1 MLLSDKKVHIHL
13 SIINR
18 HSVASCIHRGRLKQW
33 AWLAALLI
41 TFPLLSFL
49 PRPSTSPPTIYLDI
63 PMYDNDSTKHRNSS
77 RDSSVSSWVLTLAS
91 VYAGTLLIS
100 TTSSVHCCYLH
111 LLHLPSLFPQESS
124 FLAPLSVSHPLSTS
138 TLAWSSWGV
147 IPRLNIM
154 TMTMTMTMNI

>member
-63 PMYDNDSTKHRNSS
+63 PMYDNNPDIPMYDTDSTKHRNSS

-100 TTSSVHCCYLH
+100 TTSSFHCCYLH
-111 LLHLPSLFPQESS
+111 LLHLPSLFPHCPQESS
-124 FLAPLSVSHPLSTS
+124 FLAPLSVSHPLST
-138 TLAWSSWGV
+138 
-147 IPRLNIM
+147 
-154 TMTMTMTMNI
+154 